1 MSAKEK
7 ILEILESNRG
17 SYVSGEALAKEVHVS
32 RTAVWKAIVALR
44 ADGYNIQGVTK
55 LGYALASDTDR
66 LTAAGIGACLSPE
79 LREKISIC
87 SFESLDSTN
96 NEAKR
101 QLAAGGLAQEQV
113 LLITAEEQ
121 TAGRGR
127 LGRSF
132 YSPFGTGIYMSFVF
146 TASASLTDAVGITSA
161 AAVAVVRAVKR
172 LTGKAVQIK
181 WVNDIFLDGKKIC
194 GILTEAVTSLESS
207 RAQQIVVG
215 IGINCATVDFP
226 EQMGG
231 IAGSLKGTDVRGCA
245 LCAAVTEELYDFIGQ
260 LSQRPWMEEYRTAS
274 LVLGKEIL
282 CIQGE
287 HTFPAVAEEIDET
300 GGLIVRCVDGTRKA
314 LHSGEVS
321 VRLAGG

>member
-7 ILEILESNRG
+7 ILEVLEKNRG
-17 SYVSGEALAKEVHVS
+17 GYVSGELLAREAHVS
-32 RTAVWKAIVALR
+32 RAAVWKAITALR

-55 LGYALASDTDR
+55 LGYALAADTDR

-79 LREKISIC
+79 LREKVSIC

-101 QLAAGGLAQEQV
+101 QLSAGGLSPEQV

-146 TASASLTDAVGITSA
+146 TASTSLADAVGITSA

-172 LTGKAVQIK
+172 LTGKVVQIK
-181 WVNDIFLDGKKIC
+181 WVNDVFMDGKKIC
-194 GILTEAVTSLESS
+194 GILTEAVTSLENS

-226 EQMGG
+226 GEIGAV
-231 IAGSLKGTDVRGCA
+231 AGSLHETDVRRCA

-260 LSQRPWMEEYRTAS
+260 LSRRPWMKEYRAAS

-287 HTFPAVAEEIDET
+287 HTFSAVAEEIDDT
-300 GGLIVRCVDGTRKA
+300 GGLVVRCADGTRQVM
-314 LHSGEVS
+314 HSGEVS
-321 VRLAGG
+321 VRLADH